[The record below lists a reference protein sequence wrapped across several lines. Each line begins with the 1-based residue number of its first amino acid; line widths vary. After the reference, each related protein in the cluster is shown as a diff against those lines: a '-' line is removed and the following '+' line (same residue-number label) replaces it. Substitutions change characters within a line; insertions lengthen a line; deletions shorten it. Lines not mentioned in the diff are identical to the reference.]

1 MLHHVKI
8 AMGGTRVLKYR
19 CFGGKFT
26 PVGGT
31 RVSRTSFGGTFRP
44 IYGHTVHACVQP
56 VGGTYCIS
64 NYRIMY
70 CIQHICRKYAISRVG
85 RL

>member
-19 CFGGKFT
+19 CLVGGGGGEFT

-31 RVSRTSFGGTFRP
+31 RVFGF
-44 IYGHTVHACVQP
+44 
-56 VGGTYCIS
+56 
-64 NYRIMY
+64 
-70 CIQHICRKYAISRVG
+70 
-85 RL
+85 